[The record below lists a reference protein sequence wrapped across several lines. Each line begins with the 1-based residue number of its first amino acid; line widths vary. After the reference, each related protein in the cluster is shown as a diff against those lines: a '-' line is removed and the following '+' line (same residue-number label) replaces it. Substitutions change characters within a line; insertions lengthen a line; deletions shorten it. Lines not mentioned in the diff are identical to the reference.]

1 MSRAEEPVG
10 RPDAKEDDTA
20 YTAQKHLKPKALSGI
35 SDEQIDQHWQ
45 LYEAY
50 VKNTNEILEEL
61 GEAESGSHHWSE
73 LKRRL
78 GFEFNGMVLH
88 EYYFGNL
95 SAGGSLSPQS
105 ALGDALAGRWAD
117 VDAWREDFAKTGAMR
132 GIGWVILYH
141 EPATG
146 SLFNWWISD
155 HEVNHPAGLNP
166 SWTSSS
172 MRGWSTTERA
182 RKASTSMLSSTT
194 SPGRWSSSASRT
206 AATDTS
212 PRAFR
217 DYFASA
223 ASP

>member
-1 MSRAEEPVG
+1 MS
-10 RPDAKEDDTA
+10 
-20 YTAQKHLKPKALSGI
+20 YSAQKHLKPKALSGI

-61 GEAESGSHHWSE
+61 GEAESGSHPWSE

-95 SAGGSLSPQS
+95 SAGSSLSPQS
-105 ALGDALAGRWAD
+105 ALREALAERWAD
-117 VDAWREDFAKTGAMR
+117 IDAWHNDFAKTGAMR

-166 SWTSSS
+166 VLV
-172 MRGWSTTERA
+172 MDVFEHA
-182 RKASTSMLSSTT
+182 ASTSMPSSTT

-206 AATDTS
+206 ASTDTC
-212 PRAFR
+212 PRASR
-217 DYFASA
+217 GYFAPGP
-223 ASP
+223 SP